1 MTQSISPEGKPGR
14 VVSASGGSGSGPV
27 DVGPVDVGPVD
38 VIVIGGGI
46 VGCWTAMYLLRQGC
60 RVRLLERDLLGAG
73 ASSGNCGYVCPSHV
87 LPLCGPDAVRDAVS
101 QLLHRSG
108 ALSVPLRWDPAL
120 WRWLA
125 RFAGH
130 CTASHQQH
138 AATARHELLRWSMTL
153 YREFLAET
161 GLDCH
166 WQERGLTMV
175 HRHARSMDGF
185 QKTADRLTS
194 EFGLCPVRLD
204 GDRLNQHEPA
214 LVDGLA
220 GGWLF
225 PDDTHLD
232 PQKLLH
238 GLREEITAAGGEIM
252 ESTAVHR
259 IDVDR
264 GQVTSLQTSGG
275 PMTAQKYVLTIG
287 AESPRF
293 AKPLGCTL
301 PIVPGKGLS
310 MTFPSTAGM
319 PRTPMIFED
328 SHVAVTPMGGQ
339 FRVGSTMQFIGYN
352 RDISP
357 SRLRMIRD
365 KAQSYLTERLPT
377 EPASTWSGW
386 RPMVIDDLPCIDR
399 CPAAANA
406 YVATGN
412 GMIGISTGSGTGR
425 LISEMICQQ
434 NPSIDPEPFS
444 LRRFRGRYQ
453 QSGGGREEKLE
464 ARDSPLSSAGP

>member
-1 MTQSISPEGKPGR
+1 MTRSISPQQNHDSGISEPGF
-14 VVSASGGSGSGPV
+14 SASGPI
-27 DVGPVDVGPVD
+27 D

-60 RVRLLERDLLGAG
+60 RVRLIERDRIGAG
-73 ASSGNCGYVCPSHV
+73 ASSGNCGYICPSHV
-87 LPLCGPDAVRDAVS
+87 LPLCGPGAVRDAVS
-101 QLLHRSG
+101 QLISRSG
-108 ALSVPLRWDPAL
+108 ALSVPPRWDPVL
-120 WRWLA
+120 WRWLV

-138 AATARHELLRWSMTL
+138 AAAARHELLQWSMSL
-153 YREFLAET
+153 YREFVAQS
-161 GLDCH
+161 GLDCQ
-166 WQERGLTMV
+166 WQERGLMMV

-185 QKTADRLTS
+185 EATARRLTS

-204 GDRLNQHEPA
+204 GDQLNQHEPA

-232 PQKLLH
+232 PQKLLC
-238 GLREEITAAGGEIM
+238 GLRGEITAAGGEIL
-252 ESTAVHR
+252 ESTTVQR

-264 GQVTSLQTSGG
+264 GKVTSLQTSAG
-275 PMTAQKYVLTIG
+275 PMTAQQYVLTTG

-293 AKPLGCTL
+293 AKPLGCVL

-310 MTFPSTAGM
+310 MTFPASNTM

-328 SHVAVTPMGGQ
+328 SHVAVTPLGNQ

-352 RDISP
+352 SDISP

-365 KAQSYLTERLPT
+365 KAQSYLTERLPS
-377 EPASTWSGW
+377 EPSSTWSGW
-386 RPMVIDDLPCIDR
+386 RPMAVDDLPCIDR

-425 LISEMICQQ
+425 LISQMICNQQ
-434 NPSIDPEPFS
+434 PSIDPEPFS
-444 LRRFRGRYQ
+444 LQRFRSRSQ
-453 QSGGGREEKLE
+453 QRRGGREEKLE
-464 ARDSPLSSAGP
+464 ARDLPLSSAGN